1 MTKDEKA
8 YAIIAGNQVLYFTVQ
23 GYIKEE
29 EFAKRLIPPEDAW
42 QIAFLIEEI
51 AKAGKSVV
59 APVVNPQT
67 LEVEENHLVSLYPG
81 PGTLLNIRPW
91 CEFVEFAR
99 AAQKEAERRAAEQKR
114 AEEARKR
121 QENALMQQIMSGSP
135 SVQPPILIPRPIPGK
150 RR

>member
-8 YAIIAGNQVLYFTVQ
+8 YAIIAGNQVLHFNEAHHT
-23 GYIKEE
+23 
-29 EFAKRLIPPEDAW
+29 
-42 QIAFLIEEI
+42 IASDHSMATLRGVSMLIEAV
-51 AKAGKSVV
+51 AKIGGCIEAY
-59 APVVNPQT
+59 AVNPQT
-67 LEVEENHLVSLYPG
+67 LEVEHNHMIMLFPG
-81 PGTLLNIRPW
+81 PGTLISVRPW
-91 CEFVEFAR
+91 EEFLEYAR

-114 AEEARKR
+114 AEETRKK